1 MSEVKK
7 HIGKL
12 RQLTNT
18 TEGTLEYIKKNGMEN
33 RFDFFYG
40 EDGELEYFE
49 PLDDKYRVLQIKGQQ
64 VLVEL
69 LEHKE
74 LDEWED
80 IMYHSKDS
88 NGTIDFALEYYNGGT
103 CLDECLEDILETYI
117 EP

>member
-1 MSEVKK
+1 MSEIKK

-18 TEGTLEYIKKNGMEN
+18 TEGTLDYIKDNGLEK
-33 RFDFFYG
+33 RFDFIYG
-40 EDGELEYFE
+40 EDGELKYLD

-74 LDEWED
+74 LDVW
-80 IMYHSKDS
+80 MYHRKEL

-103 CLDECLEDILETYI
+103 CLDECLEEILETYI
-117 EP
+117 

>member
-1 MSEVKK
+1 MSEIKK

-18 TEGTLEYIKKNGMEN
+18 TEGTLDYIKENGLEK
-33 RFDFFYG
+33 RFDFIYG
-40 EDGELEYFE
+40 EDGELKYLE
-49 PLDDKYRVLQIKGQQ
+49 PLDDKYRVLEIKGHQ

-74 LDEWED
+74 LDECED
-80 IMYHSKDS
+80 IMYHRKES

-103 CLDECLEDILETYI
+103 CLDECLEEILETYI